1 MSYTPT
7 TVEVAVY
14 GTLAQ
19 ITPSGVTL
27 IYANQDGPRPDGATF
42 VTFLVTAD
50 EPLGLRTVEMTQVAG
65 TAPDTFLMRTG
76 QQRVIQLSVQAFGP
90 GAYAALTQ
98 IVALYEHPLIAQA
111 AYDRGV
117 SLTACGPMTRVPAAL
132 TTETEDRF
140 TVTLTG
146 AYHKTDALNAAAIAE
161 VVGALY
167 VDDEPTP
174 AATFEVTAP

>member
-19 ITPSGVTL
+19 ITPAGIAI

-42 VTFLVTAD
+42 VTMLVSAD
-50 EPLGLRTVEMTQVAG
+50 EPIGLRTVEMTNTAG
-65 TAPDTFLMRTG
+65 SAPDTYLMVTG
-76 QQRVIQLSVQAFGP
+76 QQRVIQVSVQAFGP

-117 SLTACGPMTRVPAAL
+117 SLTACGPMTRIPAAL
-132 TTETEDRF
+132 TTETEDRW

-146 AYHKTDALNAAAIAE
+146 AYHKTDALDADAIE
-161 VVGALY
+161 EIVGTLY
-167 VDDEPTP
+167 VDDESTP
-174 AATFEVTAP
+174 AAILEIVVP

>member
-7 TVEVAVY
+7 SVEVAVY

-19 ITPSGVTL
+19 ITPAGIAL

-42 VTFLVTAD
+42 ATMLVTAD
-50 EPLGLRTVEMTQVAG
+50 EPLGLRTVEMTNEAG
-65 TAPDTFLMRTG
+65 SAPDTFLMRTG
-76 QQRVIQLSVQAFGP
+76 QQRVIQVSVQALGP

-117 SLTACGPMTRVPAAL
+117 SLTACGPMTRIPAAL
-132 TTETEDRF
+132 TTETEDRW

-146 AYHKTDALNAAAIAE
+146 AYHKTDALDADAIE
-161 VVGALY
+161 EIVGSLY
-167 VDDEPTP
+167 VDDELTP
-174 AATFEVTAP
+174 AATFEIVAP

>member
-7 TVEVAVY
+7 TVELAVY

-19 ITPSGVTL
+19 ITPAPVAI
-27 IYANQDGPRPDGATF
+27 IYANQDGPRPAGTTF
-42 VTFLVTAD
+42 VTMLVSAD
-50 EPLGLRTVEMTQVAG
+50 EPSGLRTVEMTNTAG
-65 TAPDTFLMRTG
+65 SAPDTYMMRTG
-76 QQRVIQLSVQAFGP
+76 QQRVIQVSVQAFGP

-117 SLTACGPMTRVPAAL
+117 SLTMCGPMTRIPAAL
-132 TTETEDRF
+132 TTETEDRW

-146 AYHKTDALNAAAIAE
+146 AYHKTDALDAAAIE
-161 VVGALY
+161 EIVGAMY
-167 VDDEPTP
+167 VDDDSTP
-174 AATFEVTAP
+174 AATLEVVVP